1 MIEIIA
7 DAVKIEQE
15 FLTDALPVQM
25 IGMNCKLMR
34 QYIEFVADRL
44 LGELECGKVCHKIFD
59 AFIIC
64 QGIKNGSVS

>member
-1 MIEIIA
+1 MIEIIS

-44 LGELECGKVCHKIFD
+44 LIELECGKVCVKLHT
-59 AFIIC
+59 
-64 QGIKNGSVS
+64 VHLLPRY